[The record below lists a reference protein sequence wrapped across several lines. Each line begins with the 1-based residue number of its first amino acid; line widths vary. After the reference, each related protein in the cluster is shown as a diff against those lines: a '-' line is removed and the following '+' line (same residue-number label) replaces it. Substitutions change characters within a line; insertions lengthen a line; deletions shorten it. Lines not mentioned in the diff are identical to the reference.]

1 MHRPSRNTISSLAAP
16 LFALHRCYPCTP
28 PSPLCAPL
36 LLPLR
41 IALSS
46 SRTTATA
53 LVHRP
58 LLFCTSAVHR
68 HRGMGALIA
77 GDATAAAAVYC
88 AHKHGGHGGHMNT

>member
-1 MHRPSRNTISSLAAP
+1 MHRPSRNTISSLAAS

-53 LVHRP
+53 LMHRP
-58 LLFCTSAVHR
+58 LLFCTSAAHR
-68 HRGMGALIA
+68 QPLFADPYRSSLIFRRSP
-77 GDATAAAAVYC
+77 
-88 AHKHGGHGGHMNT
+88 